1 MGFWCRCRNLLA
13 DNRVVRSIVAESAP
27 MPGGAQRRIR
37 YRNFFLL
44 LHPRRVRR
52 DSLSPSATFGL
63 GVACLTLFLLLVATG
78 ILLMFYYS
86 PSTDPV
92 GGAYASMEELRH
104 GIAFGQF
111 IRNMH
116 RWAAHLLVVAAF
128 LHLARV
134 FLRGA
139 FKPPRQFNWVIG
151 VLLLVVTLA
160 SSFTGYLL
168 PWDQLSYWAIE
179 VGGGMMAAIPA
190 VGTALRRMVFGGNEI
205 SQTTLIR
212 YYGLHVLVLPAAF
225 AVLTCIH
232 LWRVR
237 QNGGLAHRM
246 ENDDAPAQKPPATV
260 PAWPHLVL
268 RELAVALLC
277 VAVVAAMAVTWD
289 APLGEPADPAHAP
302 EPAKAA
308 WYFLWLQEIVS
319 YDYGALT
326 RVRWPPWD
334 PAGTTLGAEFWG
346 GVVLP
351 AAFLVALLAVPYV
364 RQRRRGVGV
373 YFGPSRRSA
382 CVVFVLVSLAIL
394 ALTLVGY
401 FLRGPNW
408 SIVWPW

>member
-1 MGFWCRCRNLLA
+1 MGIGRRCRNLWS
-13 DNRVVRSIVAESAP
+13 NHRIVRSIVADSAP

-44 LHPRRVRR
+44 LHPRRVRC
-52 DSLSPSATFGL
+52 DSLRPSATFGL
-63 GVACLTLFLLLVATG
+63 GVACIALFLVLVGTG
-78 ILLMFYYS
+78 ILLMFYYV
-86 PSTDPV
+86 PGTDPTR
-92 GGAYASMEELRH
+92 GAYASMEELRH
-104 GIAFGQF
+104 GVAFGQF
-111 IRNMH
+111 VRNMH
-116 RWAAHLLVVAAF
+116 RWAAHLLVVVTF

-160 SSFTGYLL
+160 ESFTGYLL

-179 VGGGMMAAIPA
+179 VGGSMMAAVPG
-190 VGTALRRMVFGGNEI
+190 VGPTLRRMVFGGEEI

-212 YYGLHVLVLPAAF
+212 YYGLHVLILPAAF
-225 AVLTCIH
+225 TILTCIH

-246 ENDDAPAQKPPATV
+246 ENDDAPPQPPPPTV

-268 RELAVALLC
+268 REAAVALACLVIVAALAVAF
-277 VAVVAAMAVTWD
+277 D

-319 YDYGALT
+319 YDYGALA
-326 RVRWPPWD
+326 RVHWPPWD
-334 PAGTTLGAEFWG
+334 PAGPTLGAEFWG

-351 AAFLVALLAVPYV
+351 AACLAVLLALPYV
-364 RQRRRGVGV
+364 RQNRRGVGV
-373 YFGPSRRSA
+373 YFGPTRRIA
-382 CVVFVLVSLAIL
+382 CAVFVLVALAIL

-408 SIVWPW
+408 VLIWPW